1 MAKVIINSAVTG
13 SAHFPSMSPYLPITP
28 KQIADDA
35 VRSYEAGAAMVHI
48 HVRDPETGQPC
59 VKPEYFREVL
69 TNIKSRCN
77 VVICPTTGGG
87 SDIPDERIRV
97 VKDLKPE
104 IASFTPGS
112 CNFGMAGLAG
122 AVKVAKYE
130 WEKEELKKA
139 AVDDRIF
146 ANTFKTIREFAKAF
160 NDAGTKPEFECFDVG
175 FINTVGWMIR
185 EGLTKAPVQI
195 QFVLG
200 TLGAMPAT
208 PQALITM
215 NQFANSVLGEGRYTW
230 SCLGPGGRQLSL
242 VSLAMLMG
250 GHVRV
255 GMEDSVFAGKGVL
268 AKSSAEQVEKI
279 VRIAKELSIDIAT
292 PDEAR
297 QILGLKGG
305 DKVGF

>member
-1 MAKVIINSAVTG
+1 MAKVIICSAITG
-13 SAHFPSMSPYLPITP
+13 SAHFPSMSDYLPITP
-28 KQIADDA
+28 KQIVDDA
-35 VRSYEAGAAMVHI
+35 IKSYEAGAAMVHI
-48 HVRDPETGQPC
+48 HVRNPETGQPC
-59 VKPEYFREVL
+59 VKPEYFREVC
-69 TNIKSRCN
+69 TNIKSKCD

-139 AVDDRIF
+139 AVDNRIF

-175 FINTVGWMIR
+175 FINTVAWMIR
-185 EGLTKAPVQI
+185 EGLVAAPI
-195 QFVLG
+195 QMQLVLG

-208 PQALITM
+208 PEAVITM
-215 NQFANSVLGEGRYTW
+215 HQFADSVLGAGKYTW

-242 VSLAMLMG
+242 VTLAMLMG
-250 GHVRV
+250 GNVRI
-255 GMEDSVFAGKGVL
+255 GLEDSVFAGKGVM
-268 AKSSAEQVEKI
+268 AKSSADQVEKI
-279 VRIAKELSIDIAT
+279 VRIAKELSIEVAS
-292 PDEAR
+292 PDETRKA
-297 QILGLKGG
+297 LGLKGR
-305 DKVGF
+305 DKVNF